1 MNALLTSANGLL
13 QALET
18 VDPPEYDGEDPK
30 RDALLL
36 RVLMNEAPTEEGKT
50 TIAEDIVE
58 LVRVSDGDVK
68 SLKSLANY
76 WQASLLRPSKLPAK
90 SIN

>member
-18 VDPPEYDGEDPK
+18 VDPLEYDGEDPK

-36 RVLMNEAPTEEGKT
+36 QVLMNEAPTEKGKR
-50 TIAEDIVE
+50 TIAEDIVVAHHDMDMDAIHLTFLE
-58 LVRVSDGDVK
+58 PGDK
-68 SLKSLANY
+68 MRNE
-76 WQASLLRPSKLPAK
+76 
-90 SIN
+90 